1 MVRSQT
7 ATRGAGYLPLSLI
20 HPLSRIIQPMT
31 AVDEIKAK
39 LDIVDI
45 VSETVNLRH
54 TGKNYT
60 GFCPFHTN
68 TKTPAF
74 VVFPETQ
81 TWRCFGQCNEG
92 GDLFNFVMKREGWD
106 FPEALRNLADRAG
119 VTLQEFTPQEQEQ
132 VEENERLRE
141 ILSMAVT
148 FFQHQLRNTPAGK
161 EALDY
166 LYSRKLTD
174 ETIDAF
180 ALGYAPDSWD
190 TLTTYMT
197 SREVTEDDLRNA
209 GLVSERESGGVYD
222 RFRHRLIIPIR
233 DHQGRMAGFGGRVL
247 RTDDV
252 PKYLNSPKTEVFD
265 KGRLLYG
272 LDMARR
278 EIRMK
283 DQVIIVEGYLDVIGP
298 YQAGFKNCVSPM
310 GTALTEDQFRMIKR
324 YSRNIILALDPDAA
338 GQKATLRGLETARQ
352 TLDREG
358 DVVFD
363 ARGLMQV
370 EGRLKADIRV
380 TTLPDGLDPD
390 EIALENPEQW
400 AHLVEQAK
408 PVVIHVME
416 TLAADQD
423 IDDPKTKEAI
433 ARQVLPLIEDVKG
446 SVEREAYRQRLARL
460 LKVDERALVGRSSGG
475 TPQRR
480 RSSRPRLEVPVN
492 PRPPVDRSY
501 RRLEETC
508 IKALIYDPTL
518 VHYIDRAFR
527 GFKLACLHP
536 DDFQHTDYKEIFK
549 LVKQSQDQDAEPPL
563 TYVRNRIPEAL
574 KDALLEETSTE
585 LYTDWRFEPNAP
597 ILESLLNMFIRLRR
611 IRIDEGLDQLVF
623 LQSQETQPD
632 AETALTLNQIALEYV
647 QVRAK
652 LDQALQQSTAHGKP
666 KS

>member
-1 MVRSQT
+1 
-7 ATRGAGYLPLSLI
+7 
-20 HPLSRIIQPMT
+20 MT
-31 AVDEIKAK
+31 AVDEIKAR

-74 VVFPETQ
+74 VVFPDTQ

-92 GDLFNFVMKREGWD
+92 GDLFNYVMKREGWD

-119 VTLQEFTPQEQEQ
+119 VTLQEFTPEAQEQ
-132 VEENERLRE
+132 VEENEHLRE
-141 ILSMAVT
+141 ILSMAAT
-148 FFQHQLRNTPAGK
+148 FFHHQLRNTPAGK
-161 EALDY
+161 GALDY
-166 LYSRKLTD
+166 LYARKLTD
-174 ETIDAF
+174 ETINAF
-180 ALGYAPDSWD
+180 TLGYAPDAWD
-190 TLTTYMT
+190 SLATYMA
-197 SREVTEDDLRNA
+197 SREISEEDLLKA
-209 GLVSERESGGVYD
+209 GLVSERDSGGIYD

-233 DHQGRMAGFGGRVL
+233 DHRGRMAGFGGRVL
-247 RTDDV
+247 REEDV
-252 PKYLNSPKTEVFD
+252 PKYLNSPKTELFD

-272 LDMARR
+272 LDISRQ
-278 EIRMK
+278 EIRSK
-283 DQVIIVEGYLDVIGP
+283 DQVVIVEGYLDVIGP

-310 GTALTEDQFRMIKR
+310 GTALTEDQFRLIKR

-358 DVVFD
+358 EVAFD

-390 EIALENPEQW
+390 EIALEDPAHW
-400 AHLVEQAK
+400 AQLVERAK

-416 TLAADQD
+416 TLAANKD
-423 IDDPKTKEAI
+423 IDDPKTKEQI
-433 ARQVLPLIEDVKG
+433 ANQVLPLIEDVKG

-460 LKVDERALVGRSSGG
+460 LKVDERALVRRSSGG
-475 TPQRR
+475 PPQRR
-480 RSSRPRLEVPVN
+480 RS
-492 PRPPVDRSY
+492 PRPLLESTRHSIPPADSSH

-508 IKALIYDPTL
+508 IKALIFDPTL
-518 VHYIDRAFR
+518 VHFVDRAFR
-527 GFKLACLHP
+527 GFELACLHP
-536 DDFQHTDYKEIFK
+536 DDFRHTDHKEMFK
-549 LVKQSQDQDAEPPL
+549 LVKQSLDQDDEIPVDFVHTRVPEVL
-563 TYVRNRIPEAL
+563 TES
-574 KDALLEETSTE
+574 LLNNPSDDI
-585 LYTDWRFEPNAP
+585 YPDWRLEPNAP
-597 ILESLLNMFIRLRR
+597 ILESLVNMFIRLRR
-611 IRIDEGLDQLVF
+611 TRIDEGLDQLVF
-623 LQSQETQPD
+623 LQSQDIQQEGEKIYD
-632 AETALTLNQIALEYV
+632 FKKIALEYV

-666 KS
+666 KF